1 MYVTSFYMFKYLYPA
16 YYRKYLKWL
25 TRVKLKHSPLEVRV
39 CVDRIV
45 SVHFMPHCSKM
56 ESASYNTHPGS
67 TSNYK
72 PFGGVCGWIFTVFS
86 CHCICVRSLALQDL
100 NIHGRNTKTA
110 STSEHSPFVNVAIF
124 VHMQILFRGPF
135 NDNRPL
141 QNACIFCP

>member
-1 MYVTSFYMFKYLYPA
+1 MVFLDCNWYQSVRLDPSFLA
-16 YYRKYLKWL
+16 L
-25 TRVKLKHSPLEVRV
+25 TERRAEKEMPG
-39 CVDRIV
+39 V
-45 SVHFMPHCSKM
+45 SQVNPS
-56 ESASYNTHPGS
+56 
-67 TSNYK
+67 
-72 PFGGVCGWIFTVFS
+72 GWIFTVFS

-141 QNACIFCP
+141 QNACIFCPQGGLCYSSLHHQCHPLVLSIFKVFSLDSHS